1 MGADRTQLRDVDTRL
16 AGDAPPPA
24 RHFVFAPSDLPDRNR
39 AFLYFASLG
48 LIILGAVALQWVAGM
63 ALGIWAQTNAGA
75 RKLIEALVA
84 KDLSK
89 VPWDLFFGLVGV
101 SFLTYILAI
110 AFALRV
116 VHARGLRSVLT
127 DRNRFDWGRVA
138 IGFFIYGA
146 LLVGPFLYYYWT
158 TASPPQI
165 HFETSAF
172 LRLLLISAVVL
183 IVQTSAEEIFF
194 RGYLTQF
201 VASFTTSPLFII
213 GIPSALFMLAHLENP
228 ELKDGAGVLAF
239 YFGFGVFMSLVALR
253 DRGLE
258 FAIGAHFANN
268 LVIATL
274 IRTPDSVFQ
283 TPTLF
288 VLPPSGVAEASAIL
302 PPLIAPLVYYFITF
316 AFARRR

>member
-1 MGADRTQLRDVDTRL
+1 MTGADRTLRDVDTR
-16 AGDAPPPA
+16 AASVPPS
-24 RHFVFAPSDLPDRNR
+24 RHFVFAPSDLADRNR

-48 LIILGAVALQWVAGM
+48 LLILGALALQWVAGM

-75 RKLIEALVA
+75 RKIVEALVA
-84 KDLSK
+84 KDLSRI
-89 VPWDLFFGLVGV
+89 PWDLMFGLIGV
-101 SFLTYILAI
+101 SFLTYII
-110 AFALRV
+110 ALGFALRV

-127 DRNRFDWGRVA
+127 DRDRFAWGRVA
-138 IGFFIYGA
+138 LGFVIYAA
-146 LLVGPFLYYYWT
+146 LLIGPFLYYYWT
-158 TASPPQI
+158 AASPPQMQF
-165 HFETSAF
+165 HAPTFV
-172 LRLLLISAVVL
+172 RLLLISAAVL
-183 IVQTSAEEIFF
+183 SVQTAAEEMFF

-201 VASFTTSPLFII
+201 VASFTSSPLFII
-213 GIPSALFMLAHLENP
+213 GIPATLFMLAHVGNP

-239 YFGFGVFMSLVALR
+239 YFGFGVFMSLIALR

-274 IRTPDSVFQ
+274 VRTPDSVFQ

-288 VLPPSGVAEASAIL
+288 VLPPSSIAEASAIL

-316 AFARRR
+316 AFVRRR